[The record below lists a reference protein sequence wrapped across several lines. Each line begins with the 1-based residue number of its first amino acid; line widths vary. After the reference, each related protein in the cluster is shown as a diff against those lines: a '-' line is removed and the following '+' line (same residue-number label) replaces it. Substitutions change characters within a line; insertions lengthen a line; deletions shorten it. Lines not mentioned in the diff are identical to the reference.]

1 MDLLTHQ
8 KKNSLKWL
16 TGLLVVILFAI
27 LFFGLRPKDFNF
39 SNNVKWTHNESGIR
53 FNKYGIAYTDP
64 IEELRKEKSSEENGF
79 SIEIALK
86 PLNYEEGFNF
96 IFSLHNG
103 NDRKQLLLGQ
113 WRSWII
119 AMNEDD
125 YDHKR
130 RVKRISVNTA
140 SRSPAT
146 LFITITTGHSGTD
159 VYFNGQLIKSKKD
172 LTLRIPY
179 GANTRLIL
187 GNSVYGK
194 HSWMGDIYGLA
205 FYRHILTAQDA
216 ARHFKRW
223 SYDQDFSFAKD
234 KNPLALYY
242 FDEKESTIALDHA
255 GGDHNLKIPS
265 RMPILKKKFLSS
277 PWERN
282 NFGKRQIEDIVLN
295 LLGFIPLGF
304 AFTLT
309 LRELGGGFVKK
320 AAYVTFFICILVSL
334 IIETAQTWILSRSSS
349 QLDLM
354 CNTAGSVIGIMIA
367 LWMLRKMKKMRGQSL
382 NSE

>member
-1 MDLLTHQ
+1 LDLLTHQ

-64 IEELRKEKSSEENGF
+64 IEELRKEKSSGENGF

-140 SRSPAT
+140 SRSPARADIEGINGARPAAIPVVLT
-146 LFITITTGHSGTD
+146 NDLRVMRCFMFISHFPFGFSLEHIQASNSGGSNIRPTQRQTSD
-159 VYFNGQLIKSKKD
+159 DFPDLIP
-172 LTLRIPY
+172 TP
-179 GANTRLIL
+179 
-187 GNSVYGK
+187 
-194 HSWMGDIYGLA
+194 
-205 FYRHILTAQDA
+205 A
-216 ARHFKRW
+216 ARSLFGVVVRSIGW
-223 SYDQDFSFAKD
+223 PGRRRRSVR
-234 KNPLALYY
+234 P
-242 FDEKESTIALDHA
+242 
-255 GGDHNLKIPS
+255 GDPS
-265 RMPILKKKFLSS
+265 
-277 PWERN
+277 
-282 NFGKRQIEDIVLN
+282 
-295 LLGFIPLGF
+295 
-304 AFTLT
+304 
-309 LRELGGGFVKK
+309 
-320 AAYVTFFICILVSL
+320 
-334 IIETAQTWILSRSSS
+334 
-349 QLDLM
+349 
-354 CNTAGSVIGIMIA
+354 
-367 LWMLRKMKKMRGQSL
+367 
-382 NSE
+382 